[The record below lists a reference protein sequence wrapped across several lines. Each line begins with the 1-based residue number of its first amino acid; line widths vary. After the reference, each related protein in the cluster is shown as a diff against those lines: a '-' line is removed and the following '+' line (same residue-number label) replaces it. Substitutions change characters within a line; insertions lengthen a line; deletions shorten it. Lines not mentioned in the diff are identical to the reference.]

1 MTDADILSLSNFAGL
16 GATVIL
22 SFNFLLGMLLATG
35 YKRSTVWKKLPLRL
49 RQLNVNDLHN
59 WTAYLALALAVLHPL
74 FLLFAPSFK
83 FGIGDILFP
92 IHAPHQKWIV
102 ALGTVS
108 LLALIVVI
116 LTTQK
121 IIKQLMGFRAWKTI
135 HLISYGMAIL
145 FVAHGLMMDPDLKNR
160 SIDFFDGE
168 KLLSVFCGLLL
179 IAAGIFRYR
188 FHLQNKKRPHL
199 AC

>member
-1 MTDADILSLSNFAGL
+1 MTDVDILSLSNFSGL
-16 GATVIL
+16 AATVTL

-35 YKRSTVWKKLPLRL
+35 YKRSTVWKKLPIRL
-49 RQLNVNDLHN
+49 RQLDVNNLHN

-74 FLLFAPSFK
+74 FLPFAPSLK
-83 FGIGDILFP
+83 FGMGDIVFP

-108 LLALIVVI
+108 LAALIMVI

-121 IIKQLMGFRAWKTI
+121 IIKQRMGFRIWKTV

-145 FVAHGLMMDPDLKNR
+145 FVAHGLMMDPDLKDR

-179 IAAGIFRYR
+179 LAAGIFRYR
-188 FHLQNKKRPHL
+188 FHQQNKKRL
-199 AC
+199 QLS